1 MGATNSW
8 KCQDNFVN
16 QTVCYI
22 FYSNMDTRTLGKN
35 FVRYTHLNLLHEH
48 NVIYAKGKRILYLFG
63 RSFDDSNDDDLNSTN
78 LSKTRRKSGSF
89 RIQLQ
94 FAPSG
99 VDPASLARAGS
110 RVAVVDSSNL
120 PSAVVL
126 SYTLVRSNGRSGGKE
141 RKSL

>member
-48 NVIYAKGKRILYLFG
+48 NVIYAKETYLLCLFG
-63 RSFDDSNDDDLNSTN
+63 RSFDDDNDDLNSTN
-78 LSKTRRKSGSF
+78 LSSTRHKSGSF
-89 RIQLQ
+89 SNTTSIRA
-94 FAPSG
+94 F
-99 VDPASLARAGS
+99 RAGS
-110 RVAVVDSSNL
+110 IQASGAAGSLGRGRFLKSSFGGGPL
-120 PSAVVL
+120 VHL
-126 SYTLVRSNGRSGGKE
+126 STIQRTKR
-141 RKSL
+141 R